1 MITAMVMRALGW
13 QAGWFLIILAVIAI
27 AVPIMH
33 LALPADHPLHLSG
46 YAVALMGKYLCF
58 ALLALSVDLI
68 WGYCG
73 ILSLG
78 HGAFFALG
86 GYAMGMYL
94 MRQIGSRGVYANP
107 ELPDF
112 MVFLNWQELP
122 WYWYGFDNFIFA
134 SFMVLA
140 VPGLLAFV
148 FGWFAFRSRVTGVYL
163 SIITQAMTYAL
174 LLAFF
179 RNDMGF
185 GGNNGLTDFKD
196 ILGFSLQADGTRAG
210 LFSAS
215 AIALG
220 LGYVVCRLITTSR
233 AGKVLEAIRDAESRT
248 RFLGFKVEHYKLF
261 VFVVSACLA
270 GVAGALYV
278 PQVGIINPSEFSPA
292 NSIEIVIAVAV
303 GGRGTLIGAVLGA
316 ILINYAKTWFTGALP
331 EYWLFALGGLFI
343 AVTLFLPK
351 GIMGLA
357 ARVRQTLLHSSRKQV
372 ASPDLVP
379 DQREAAK

>member
-248 RFLGFKVEHYKLF
+248 RFLGYKVEHYKLF

-292 NSIEIVIAVAV
+292 NSIEIV
-303 GGRGTLIGAVLGA
+303 GRGTLIGAVLGA